1 METLIEYYQESSHGL
16 DVTLKNPILKDPPP
30 PDTRRHGQ
38 TNLLHRATKEGN
50 FCILRFI
57 SDFSVIP
64 LHSCLYSGNIGIV
77 VELLKSGYR
86 SLEAKNQE
94 GQTAVHLAC
103 QLSQNDILEKLIARG
118 ANVNCRDSEGNTPLH
133 VSIPIFSWFLV
144 ILLF

>member
-1 METLIEYYQESSHGL
+1 M
-16 DVTLKNPILKDPPP
+16 
-30 PDTRRHGQ
+30 
-38 TNLLHRATKEGN
+38 
-50 FCILRFI
+50 
-57 SDFSVIP
+57 
-64 LHSCLYSGNIGIV
+64 

-133 VSIPIFSWFLV
+133 VGRNSFNSNVFLFFFFHFIFYNLTFFILSSMHVIV
-144 ILLF
+144 ILQIIFKYS